1 MDTQSKPKGKQKSN
15 EKPKAGP
22 DVRWIVTVFLVSMTT
37 SALLSLIC
45 NELVGHM
52 ATVLQFVVLLAI
64 IFIGIIFDIIGLAV
78 ATADEKQFH
87 SMAARKIKEG
97 KIAVAMIR
105 NAEKMSS
112 ICNDIV
118 GDICGIVSGAT
129 AASIAMR
136 VFVDPE
142 VSFVGNLL
150 MTALVSGMTIGGKA
164 IGKFFGMNFSEDI
177 IFVIAKLVKFL
188 PIKTGKK

>member
-1 MDTQSKPKGKQKSN
+1 
-15 EKPKAGP
+15 
-22 DVRWIVTVFLVSMTT
+22 
-37 SALLSLIC
+37 
-45 NELVGHM
+45 
-52 ATVLQFVVLLAI
+52 
-64 IFIGIIFDIIGLAV
+64 
-78 ATADEKQFH
+78 
-87 SMAARKIKEG
+87 
-97 KIAVAMIR
+97 MIR
-105 NAEKMSS
+105 SAEKMSS

-177 IFVIAKLVKFL
+177 IFVIAKMVKFL